1 MEHHVTLSTKRRAL
15 LGTTMTALF
24 AALIAAG
31 AFISIPLPFS
41 PVPIVLQNMFA
52 VLAGL
57 VLGPLLGGAAAA
69 LYLLAG
75 VLGAPVFAGAAGG
88 IAHFLGPT
96 GGFLIGY
103 LLASVT
109 AGFIAGG
116 VRKGKSRP
124 RRSEDRW
131 SFLRIILGT
140 LLGFLVVYVPGV
152 IRLKFVLDTSW
163 GGALA
168 AGFIPFIIGDVV
180 KGIAAVLIAPRLRRA
195 AADQLDG

>member
-1 MEHHVTLSTKRRAL
+1 M
-15 LGTTMTALF
+15 GTAMTALF

-52 VLAGL
+52 LLSGL

-69 LYLLAG
+69 LYLVAG
-75 VLGAPVFAGAAGG
+75 ALGAPVFAGATGG
-88 IAHFLGPT
+88 IAHFFGPT

-103 LLASVT
+103 LLASLT
-109 AGFIAGG
+109 AGFVAG
-116 VRKGKSRP
+116 RP
-124 RRSEDRW
+124 RTGRKTPRI
-131 SFLRIILGT
+131 RIILGT
-140 LLGFLVVYVPGV
+140 LLGFLVVYLPGV
-152 IRLKFVLDTSW
+152 IQLKHVLNTSW

-168 AGFIPFIIGDVV
+168 VGFIPFIIGDVL
-180 KGIAAVLIAPRLRRA
+180 KGIAAVLIASRLRWV